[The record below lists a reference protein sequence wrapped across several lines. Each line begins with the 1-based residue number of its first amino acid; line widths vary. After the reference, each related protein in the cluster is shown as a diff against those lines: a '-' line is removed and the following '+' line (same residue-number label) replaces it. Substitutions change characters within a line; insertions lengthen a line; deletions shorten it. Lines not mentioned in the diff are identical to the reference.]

1 MSGKTYGNI
10 ERKYLRLVKD
20 FNKDITVVFYGYKP
34 SPKDHGHNRGNKSL
48 SLNIIHNLYSLC
60 TITKARFLANSHN
73 KTQMIL
79 LLPDVLG
86 RNGMEVL
93 LADDDADT
101 LIVNTD
107 LSRNGLARDVEVRV
121 EGTDVFCLLIHHYLK
136 TNCSLFVSTK
146 AFIREEGGC
155 LQIITL
161 NVIVSNM
168 TTVNVITQGE
178 EGVSIW
184 PNIDNVICEQS
195 FTAIA

>member
-20 FNKDITVVFYGYKP
+20 FNKDITVVFDGYKP
-34 SPKDHGHNRGNKSL
+34 LPKDHGHNRGNKSF
-48 SLNIIHNLYSLC
+48 SLNIILNLYSPC

-101 LIVNTD
+101 LIVKTD

-121 EGTDVFCLLIHHYLK
+121 EGTDVFCLLIQHYLK
-136 TNCSLFVSTK
+136 TNYSLFVSTK
-146 AFIREEGGC
+146 AFIREEGG
-155 LQIITL
+155 
-161 NVIVSNM
+161 
-168 TTVNVITQGE
+168 
-178 EGVSIW
+178 
-184 PNIDNVICEQS
+184 
-195 FTAIA
+195 